1 MPTMKKIGANNIFNI
16 YKPAG
21 ISPLDAIK
29 LLKEKYPE
37 LKKEKMTYAGRLD
50 PMAEGALLI
59 LAGNAIYEK
68 ERYLKMDKEY
78 EGEILFGFETDTYD
92 ALGMPEKIIHYRR
105 SMSIVKIRKILKR
118 LEGEISLP
126 LPPYSSYKIKGK
138 PLFQWAREGKLSEI
152 EIPIRKTK
160 INSVKLLSLDKISGK
175 NLMKK
180 IEQKINLTKGDFRQK
195 EILNQWQKMLPKSCS
210 SIKTVTFQTVKR
222 HEKETLSHRFSLAKI
237 KISCSS
243 GTYIRSI
250 AHHLGKELKTGGI
263 LLNLK
268 RTKVGNFDIKDSE
281 KLDLYKSKNFN

>member
-1 MPTMKKIGANNIFNI
+1 MKKISANNILNI
-16 YKPAG
+16 YKPVG

-37 LKKEKMTYAGRLD
+37 LKNEKMTYAGRLD

-59 LAGNAIYEK
+59 LAGNAVYEK
-68 ERYLKMDKEY
+68 EKYLKMDKEY

-92 ALGMPEKIIHYRR
+92 VLGLPEKIIHYRR
-105 SMSIVKIRKILKR
+105 SMSIIKIRKILKK
-118 LEGEISLP
+118 LEGDISLP

-152 EIPIRKTK
+152 EIPIRQTK
-160 INSVKLLSLDKISGK
+160 INSTKLLSLNEISGK

-180 IEQKINLTKGDFRQK
+180 IEQKISLIKGDFRQK
-195 EILNQWQKMLPKSCS
+195 KILSRWQKMLPKSCS
-210 SIKTVTFQTVKR
+210 SLKTLTFQT
-222 HEKETLSHRFSLAKI
+222 AKV

-250 AHHLGKELKTGGI
+250 AHHLGQELKTGGI
-263 LLNLK
+263 LLSLK
-268 RTKVGNFDIKDSE
+268 RTRVGDFDIKNSE
-281 KLDLYKSKNFN
+281 KLKVIKIALYQR